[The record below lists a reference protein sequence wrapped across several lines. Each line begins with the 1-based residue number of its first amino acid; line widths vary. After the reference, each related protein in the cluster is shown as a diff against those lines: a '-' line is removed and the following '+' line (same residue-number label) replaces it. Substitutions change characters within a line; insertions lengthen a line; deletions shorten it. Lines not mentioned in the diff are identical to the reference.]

1 MAKYVP
7 VPFAD
12 LGKPTNDLLGK
23 DFPVGQTKF
32 ELKTV
37 APNGVTFNVL
47 GNQDNKSKAINGEI
61 KTKYVD
67 YKNGLTVTEAWTTGN
82 LITTQIELEN
92 KIAKGLKLDITGG
105 FLPSDGKKSAKVGVQ
120 YKQLGFNSRAY
131 VDLLKGPIFTSDVV
145 VGRDGFLLGGDIA
158 YNVGDAA
165 VTRFAAAAGYTAPEY
180 AVALHAHNSF
190 QVFSASYYHR
200 INADLEAGGKAVW
213 DTKAHPAS
221 EKAHAKSPVALEVG
235 AKYYLDRDAFVKAKV
250 NNAGVLGLGYTQALR
265 KGVKVSI
272 AGLFD
277 TTKLDQPA
285 HKLGLSFVFEA

>member
-1 MAKYVP
+1 MATSVP

-12 LGKPTNDLLGK
+12 LGKSANDLLGK
-23 DFPVGQTKF
+23 DFPVGHTKL

-47 GNQDNKSKAINGEI
+47 GNKDNKSGHINGEL

-67 YKNGLTVTEAWTTGN
+67 FKNGLTVTEAWTTGN
-82 LITTQIELEN
+82 LLTTQIELEN
-92 KIAKGLKLDITGG
+92 KVAKGLKLDITGG
-105 FLPSDGKKSAKVGVQ
+105 FLPSEGKKNAKVGVQ
-120 YKQLGFNSRAY
+120 YKKLGFNSRAY
-131 VDLLKGPIFTSDVV
+131 LDLFKGPTFTGDVV
-145 VGRDGFLLGGDIA
+145 VSRDGFLFGGDVA
-158 YNVGDAA
+158 YDVGGAYI
-165 VTRFAAAAGYTAPEY
+165 TRFAAAAGYTHPEY
-180 AVALHAHNSF
+180 SVAVHAHNSF
-190 QVFSASYYHR
+190 KVFSASYYHR
-200 INADLEAGGKAVW
+200 ITADLEAGAKAVW
-213 DTKAHPAS
+213 DSKAAAPAA
-221 EKAHAKSPVALEVG
+221 EKSHKAPVALEVG

-265 KGVKVSI
+265 KGVKVSL

>member
-1 MAKYVP
+1 MASYIP

-12 LGKPTNDLLGK
+12 VGKASNDLLGK

-32 ELKTV
+32 EVKSV
-37 APNGVTFNVL
+37 APGGVTFNVL
-47 GNQDNKSKAINGEI
+47 GNQDNKSGAINGEL

-67 YKNGLTVTEAWTTGN
+67 FKNGLTVTEAWTTGN
-82 LITTQIELEN
+82 VLTTQIELEN
-92 KIAKGLKLDITGG
+92 KVAKGLKFDVTGG
-105 FLPSDGKKSAKVGVQ
+105 FLPSEGKKNAKVGVQ

-131 VDLLKGPIFTSDVV
+131 VDLFKGPTFTSDVV
-145 VGRDGFLLGGDIA
+145 VGRDGFLVGGDVA
-158 YNVGDAA
+158 YDVGAA
-165 VTRFAAAAGYTAPEY
+165 KVSRFAAAAGYTTPEY
-180 AVALHAHNSF
+180 SVALHAQNSF
-190 QVFSASYYHR
+190 KIFSASYYHR

-213 DTKAHPAS
+213 DAKA
-221 EKAHAKSPVALEVG
+221 EKGAKTPVALEVG
-235 AKYYLDRDAFVKAKV
+235 AKFYLDRDAFVKAKV
-250 NNAGVLGLGYTQALR
+250 NNAGVLGLGYTQAIR

>member
-47 GNQDNKSKAINGEI
+47 GSQDNKSKAINGEL

-82 LITTQIELEN
+82 LLTTQIELEN
-92 KIAKGLKLDITGG
+92 KVAKGLKLDVTGG
-105 FLPSDGKKSAKVGVQ
+105 FLPSEGKKNAKVGVQ
-120 YKQLGFNSRAY
+120 YKQLGLNSRAY
-131 VDLLKGPIFTSDVV
+131 LDLFKGPTFTGDVV
-145 VGRDGFLLGGDIA
+145 VGRDGFLVGGDFA
-158 YNVGDAA
+158 YDFEGKYI
-165 VTRFAAAAGYTAPEY
+165 TRFAAAAGYTAPEY
-180 AVALHAHNSF
+180 SVAVHANNSF
-190 QVFSASYYHR
+190 KVFSASYYHR

-213 DTKAHPAS
+213 DSKA
-221 EKAHAKSPVALEVG
+221 EKGAKAPVALEVG

-250 NNAGVLGLGYTQALR
+250 NNAGVVGLGYTQALR
-265 KGVKVSI
+265 KGVKVSVG
-272 AGLFD
+272 GLVD
-277 TTKLDQPA
+277 TTKLDQAA
-285 HKLGLSFVFEA
+285 HKVGISFVFEA

>member
-1 MAKYVP
+1 MATSVP

-12 LGKPTNDLLGK
+12 LGKSTNDLLGK
-23 DFPVGQTKF
+23 DFPVGHTKL

-47 GNQDNKSKAINGEI
+47 GNQDSKTGHINGEL

-67 YKNGLTVTEAWTTGN
+67 FKNGLTVTEAWTTGN
-82 LITTQIELEN
+82 LLTTQIELEN
-92 KIAKGLKLDITGG
+92 KVAKGLKLDVVGG
-105 FLPSDGKKSAKVGVQ
+105 FLPSEGKKSAKVGVQ

-131 VDLLKGPIFTSDVV
+131 LDLFKGPTFTGDVV
-145 VGRDGFLLGGDIA
+145 VGREGFLLGGDIA
-158 YNVGDAA
+158 YDVAGAS
-165 VTRFAAAAGYTAPEY
+165 VTRFGAAAGYTAPEY
-180 AVALHAHNSF
+180 SVALHAHNSF
-190 QVFSASYYHR
+190 KVFSASYYHR

-213 DTKAHPAS
+213 DSAKHAGAAEKGAKA
-221 EKAHAKSPVALEVG
+221 PVALEVG
-235 AKYYLDRDAFVKAKV
+235 AKLYLDRDAFVKAKV

-265 KGVKVSI
+265 KGVKVSV

-277 TTKLDQPA
+277 TTKLDQAA

>member
-1 MAKYVP
+1 MASYIP

-12 LGKPTNDLLGK
+12 VGKASNDLLGK

-32 ELKTV
+32 EVKTV
-37 APNGVTFNVL
+37 APGGVTFNVL
-47 GNQDNKSKAINGEI
+47 GNQDNKSGAINGEL

-67 YKNGLTVTEAWTTGN
+67 FKNGLTVTEAWTTGN
-82 LITTQIELEN
+82 VLTTQIELEN
-92 KIAKGLKLDITGG
+92 KVAKGLKFDVTGG
-105 FLPSDGKKSAKVGVQ
+105 FLPSEGKKNAKVGVQ

-131 VDLLKGPIFTSDVV
+131 VDLFKGPTFTGDVV
-145 VGRDGFLLGGDIA
+145 VGRDGFLVGGDVA
-158 YNVGDAA
+158 YDVGAA
-165 VTRFAAAAGYTAPEY
+165 KVSRFAAAAGYTAPEY
-180 AVALHAHNSF
+180 SVALHAQNSF
-190 QVFSASYYHR
+190 KVFSASYYHR
-200 INADLEAGGKAVW
+200 INSDLEAGGKAVW
-213 DTKAHPAS
+213 DAKA
-221 EKAHAKSPVALEVG
+221 EKGPKTPVALEVG
-235 AKYYLDRDAFVKAKV
+235 AKLYLDRDAFVKAKV

>member
-1 MAKYVP
+1 MATSIP

-12 LGKPTNDLLGK
+12 LGKSTNDLLGK

-37 APNGVTFNVL
+37 APGGVTFNVL
-47 GNQDNKSKAINGEI
+47 GSQDSKSGNINGEL

-82 LITTQIELEN
+82 LLTTQIEVEN
-92 KIAKGLKLDITGG
+92 KIAKGLKVDVSGG
-105 FLPSDGKKSAKVGVQ
+105 FLPSEGKKNAKVGVQ

-131 VDLLKGPIFTSDVV
+131 VDLFKGPTFTGDVV
-145 VGRDGFLLGGDIA
+145 VGRDGFLVGGDVA
-158 YNVGDAA
+158 YDVSGSYI
-165 VTRFAAAAGYTAPEY
+165 TRFAAAVGYTAPEY

-190 QVFSASYYHR
+190 KVFSASYYHR

-213 DTKAHPAS
+213 DSKVAPST
-221 EKAHAKSPVALEVG
+221 EKCAKSPVALEVG
-235 AKYYLDRDAFVKAKV
+235 AKLYLDRDAFVKAKV

-265 KGVKVSI
+265 KGVKVTVS
-272 AGLFD
+272 GLFD
-277 TTKLDQPA
+277 TTKLDQAA

>member
-1 MAKYVP
+1 MATTVP

-12 LGKPTNDLLGK
+12 LGKASNDLLGK
-23 DFPVGQTKF
+23 DYPVGQTKF

-47 GNQDNKSKAINGEI
+47 GNQDNKSGAIAGEL

-67 YKNGLTVTEAWTTGN
+67 YKNGLTVTESWTTGN
-82 LITTQIELEN
+82 LLTTQIELEN
-92 KIAKGLKLDITGG
+92 KVAKGLKLDITGG
-105 FLPSDGKKSAKVGVQ
+105 FLPSEGKKNAKVGVQ

-131 VDLLKGPIFTSDVV
+131 VDLFKGPTFTGDVV
-145 VGRDGFLLGGDIA
+145 VGRDGFLLGGDVA
-158 YNVGDAA
+158 YDVSRGT
-165 VTRFAAAAGYTAPEY
+165 VSRFAAAAGYTAPEY
-180 AVALHAHNSF
+180 SVALHANNSF
-190 QVFSASYYHR
+190 KVFSASYYHR

-213 DTKAHPAS
+213 DSKAAPAG
-221 EKAHAKSPVALEVG
+221 EGKAAKSPVALEVG
-235 AKYYLDRDAFVKAKV
+235 AKLYLDRDAFVKAKV

-277 TTKLDQPA
+277 TTKLNQPA